1 MRKNELTTHRRKLR
15 TCKGKHRQLA
25 RRHIRRQ
32 NIGMRTPKNSV
43 GLLGLGIIGSRVAER
58 LREAGNQVFV
68 WSRSARDVENFK
80 TSPRAVAESSR
91 IIQIFVRD
99 DAALL
104 SALRDMQPALTSDHV
119 VMNHST
125 VSKSATLEAAAICA
139 SAQSAFLDAPFTGS
153 KMAAQN
159 GKLVYYIGGS
169 SETLERVR
177 PILELSS
184 QKILPLG
191 GIGEAMV
198 LKIVTNL
205 VSSITVKALAEA
217 AAITRSQGISLDL
230 LKTALEANANHS
242 TLIGMKLPTIM
253 NGDFEPHFSLQNML
267 KDADFA
273 RSLATQANIKTP
285 ALDCTADAM
294 RAGVDLGMGDLDF
307 SVIGKISG

>member
-1 MRKNELTTHRRKLR
+1 MSTTLP
-15 TCKGKHRQLA
+15 
-25 RRHIRRQ
+25 
-32 NIGMRTPKNSV
+32 NV
-43 GLLGLGIIGSRVAER
+43 GLLGLGIIGSRVADR
-58 LREAGNQVFV
+58 LREAGHQVFV
-68 WSRSARDVENFK
+68 WSRTKRDIPNFQS
-80 TSPRAVAESSR
+80 TPRAVVESAH

-104 SALRDMQPALTSDHV
+104 SAIREMQPVLTSEHI

-125 VSKSATLEAAAICA
+125 VSKAATLESAAICA
-139 SAQSAFLDAPFTGS
+139 SAHTAFLDAPFTGS

-169 SETLERVR
+169 APVIERVR
-177 PILELSS
+177 QVLEISS

-191 GIGEAMV
+191 EVGEAMV

-217 AAITRSQGISLDL
+217 AAITQSQDISLDL

-242 TLIGMKLPTIM
+242 TLISMKLPTM
-253 NGDFEPHFSLQNML
+253 MSGNFEPHFSLQNML

-273 RSLATQANIKTP
+273 RYLASEADIKTP
-285 ALDCTADAM
+285 ALDCTAEAM
-294 RAGVDLGMGDLDF
+294 RAGVKAGMGDLDF
-307 SVIGKISG
+307 SVIGKLSD